1 MPRGV
6 QNGAAPEAEW
16 SAAQSASGASTFLR
30 RQESSPGFP
39 PPPRPKGPTSL
50 STINGATTPQR
61 GAFAEQT
68 SLPRRFMIFR
78 WAVPT
83 LHLGLETVHGCVH
96 TRMGKETE
104 IDAASLERVGE
115 MQAVGRAADKMG
127 IQELPLVVDQG
138 YLGA

>member
-1 MPRGV
+1 
-6 QNGAAPEAEW
+6 
-16 SAAQSASGASTFLR
+16 
-30 RQESSPGFP
+30 
-39 PPPRPKGPTSL
+39 
-50 STINGATTPQR
+50 
-61 GAFAEQT
+61 
-68 SLPRRFMIFR
+68 MIFR

-115 MQAVGRAADKMG
+115 MQAVGRAADKVG